1 MGLLKPNVNKMEAE
15 KDIEGL
21 VDALGYEKDSLV
33 QLTARIALKTFGNA
47 AVEPLIKG
55 LKAKKGDT
63 RLHAAMTLGEFA
75 DLRAVEPLIVLLQQ
89 DENEGVRKM
98 AAGAL
103 AKLGDLRAVKPLENI
118 LENEKPTGKYDLRY
132 EATVALQKLK
142 VASKKTN

>member
-55 LKAKKGDT
+55 LKAKKVDA

-75 DLRAVEPLIVLLQQ
+75 
-89 DENEGVRKM
+89 
-98 AAGAL
+98 
-103 AKLGDLRAVKPLENI
+103 DLRAVKPLENI